1 MFLLRKIGYNKQEK
15 RSLQSLGVVPFPR
28 IANEGAP
35 LKSRAVPPVY
45 KA

>member
-1 MFLLRKIGYNKQEK
+1 MFLLRKIGYNTREK
-15 RSLQSLGVVPFPR
+15 RSLQSLGVVPFPQ